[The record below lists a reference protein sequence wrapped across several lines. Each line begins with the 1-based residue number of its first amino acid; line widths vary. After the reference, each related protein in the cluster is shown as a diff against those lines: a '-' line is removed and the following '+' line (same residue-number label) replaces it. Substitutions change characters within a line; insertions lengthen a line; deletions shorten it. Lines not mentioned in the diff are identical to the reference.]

1 MKGKFNCYPNVS
13 CSSSMNGKIQLML
26 SNSGWNSLFLLNVPI
41 KNDTAERSSESLFWG
56 IIVCVDTGGRVP
68 SAESLIF
75 PAITALSCQQCLDVG
90 GQDLLL
96 ACEIWCAQPFL
107 RKSPKTCYRADC
119 CSVVL
124 RKLHL

>member
-1 MKGKFNCYPNVS
+1 MKGKFKCYLSVIY
-13 CSSSMNGKIQLML
+13 SSLVKGKIKLML
-26 SNSGWNSLFLLNVPI
+26 SNSRWNSLFLLHVLL
-41 KNDTAERSSESLFWG
+41 KNATADKSSESLFWG
-56 IIVCVDTGGRVP
+56 IIICVDSGRRVP

-75 PAITALSCQQCLDVG
+75 PAVTALSCQQCSNVG

-107 RKSPKTCYRADC
+107 RKLPKTCYRADSF
-119 CSVVL
+119 SVVL